1 MTIKTATIHLK
12 FDLKTANQVL
22 WNLGLI
28 TIGSVLCA
36 VAVNGILVPRGFV
49 TGGLTGIAI
58 GIHYLMPSLNVGW
71 LYFLLNIPLYI
82 VGFIYIGRRF
92 FLYSIAGL
100 FIFSGAITWINVAIT
115 VQDNILA
122 AMMAGIISGTG
133 SGIIL
138 RSLGSA
144 GGMDI
149 LSIILLKR
157 FSVRLGSTTLAVNG
171 SILLL
176 AALLFSL
183 ESALYT
189 LIFLYINS
197 QIINLVVTGL
207 SQRKAVFIISSR
219 WDDISQKI
227 LKELNRGVTIIH
239 GKGGY
244 SGREEQIIYAVVT
257 FRELPRLKEL
267 VRHLDPE
274 AFVVVNE
281 TLEVMGRRIG
291 NQPHW

>member
-1 MTIKTATIHLK
+1 MAIKKAIIDLK
-12 FDLKTANQVL
+12 FDLKTANQVF

-28 TIGSVLCA
+28 TIGSILCA
-36 VAVNGILVPRGFV
+36 VAVNGILIPLGFV
-49 TGGLTGIAI
+49 TGGLTGIAVV
-58 GIHYLMPSLNVGW
+58 IHYLVPSLKVGW

-100 FIFSGAITWINVAIT
+100 FIFSGAITWINMTIT
-115 VQDNILA
+115 VQDNILN

-157 FSVRLGSTTLAVNG
+157 FSIRLGNTTLAVNG
-171 SILLL
+171 SILLV
-176 AALLFSL
+176 AAFLFSL

-189 LIFLYINS
+189 LVFLYINA
-197 QIINLVVTGL
+197 QMINLVVTGL

-244 SGREEQIIYAVVT
+244 SGKEERIIYTVVT
-257 FRELPRLKEL
+257 FKELPRLKAL
-267 VRHLDPE
+267 IRHLDPG

-281 TLEVMGRRIG
+281 TLEVMGQRIG